1 MKSTNPKDVA
11 AKNRVRLDL
20 MPGPAA
26 VAICQALQN
35 GVDKG
40 YGAFNWRNVP
50 VQASNYLAA
59 AERHIKAWQ
68 DGEEFAPDSSVH
80 HLGHAAASLAIL
92 MDALAC
98 DTLIDDRPPKGPTAA
113 LLAEASGLQK
123 PCPE

>member
-1 MKSTNPKDVA
+1 MNSTNPKDIA
-11 AKNRVRLDL
+11 AKKRVRLDL
-20 MPGPAA
+20 LPGPAM
-26 VAICQALQN
+26 VAMAQALQN

-40 YGAFNWRNVP
+40 YGAFNWRTQP

-68 DGEEFAPDSSVH
+68 DGEEFAPDSKVH

-98 DTLIDDRPPKGPTAA
+98 ETLIDDRPPAGPTARLLTEAAA
-113 LLAEASGLQK
+113 LK
-123 PCPE
+123 